1 MTASAKVK
9 QVSELKA
16 EKCLG
21 SVEIIVDLF
30 SCCESV
36 KTLLNCDS

>member
-1 MTASAKVK
+1 MMASAKTK

-21 SVEIIVDLF
+21 SVEIIVDLVF
-30 SCCESV
+30 
-36 KTLLNCDS
+36 LP